1 MSLQTKQ
8 WGEGRN
14 QVVRTDQRGL
24 VVVALVPNAKIAI
37 PKIPPEFVVRD
48 SLRAEFEA
56 WSTSDLALVCAPA
69 GYGKTLLLADWS
81 RASTTADTAWVN
93 LDRDDN
99 DPGRLWASIV
109 AALAACPSV
118 PPERL
123 RSGMWHVAQPESL
136 AELEAALLPRPRPIR
151 LILDD
156 LDELVDPD
164 ALHGIESLIRN
175 RPGGIRL
182 VLSSRCDPPVSL
194 PRLRL
199 AGRLWELR
207 AAQLRFTP
215 AEATA
220 LLEGAGLHLT
230 PAQIEVLHRRTGGW
244 VAGLRLA
251 ALGLAG
257 CADRQVFLA
266 QFSGDERSVADYLVG
281 EVLGGLP
288 EDVQEFLRTISISQ
302 PIPGGL
308 AAELS
313 GREDAGNVLD
323 TLEHQTS
330 LLSSSGPER
339 DDYSLQELLRTHL
352 LADLRRHGPKRA
364 AQLNG
369 VAARWWADRC
379 EAAWALDHGARS
391 DDPELLTDLLHRF
404 AVPLILS
411 GDHAPLRR
419 ALASSG
425 AHAVATDPWLA
436 LTSALT
442 DLEVGELPAA
452 RGHLHRARQSWP
464 ADGPADLAVMRA
476 AAEQLSASFSPLT
489 SAGPE
494 TAAPEIGE
502 LPVEPELEALAR
514 VSRGLARLERG
525 DRVAAGEELERA
537 LVLCRTHGFDYLMM
551 QCLALRGVVAA
562 IGGDVRAMRTA
573 SSQAVAAAAEHG
585 WERTVW
591 FATATA
597 TLAYAALMRTET
609 DDAERL
615 TAAGLAFDVASASP
629 RLHFTLRAVHGAAV
643 FDGGERAAGLAE
655 LQQARSAFGDLSAG
669 PEQVVAMA
677 LLEFRAALMLG
688 HLAAARTVLG
698 WLAERSGDA
707 GELHVMRAW
716 VEAGAGRH
724 EQARSLVRHVLERPE
739 STVLPQ
745 TMVDAWLLE
754 TSIAVAAGERPAAR
768 RALQAA
774 LAVAEPIDALR
785 PFAQAGAGIREMLVH
800 QHGSFGASEAF
811 VDRALAA
818 GAGAAHSE
826 ATLSERELTVLRLLP
841 SLLSLGEIAADLAVS
856 VNTVKSHVRSI
867 YAKLG
872 VSSRRLAVLAAHER
886 GLLTDMHLV

>member
-1 MSLQTKQ
+1 
-8 WGEGRN
+8 
-14 QVVRTDQRGL
+14 
-24 VVVALVPNAKIAI
+24 VALVPHAKIAI
-37 PKIPPEFVVRD
+37 PQIPSEFVVRD
-48 SLRAEFEA
+48 SLRADFEA

-81 RASTTADTAWVN
+81 RRSTTADTAWVN

-118 PPERL
+118 PPERRL
-123 RSGMWHVAQPESL
+123 HSGMWHVAQPESL
-136 AELEAALLPRPRPIR
+136 AELEAALLPCPRPIR

-156 LDELVDPD
+156 LHELVDPD

-175 RPGGIRL
+175 RPAGVRL
-182 VLSSRCDPPVSL
+182 VLSSRCDPPLSL
-194 PRLRL
+194 SRLRL

-207 AAQLRFTP
+207 AAQMRFTP

-220 LLEGAGLHLT
+220 LLERSGLYLR

-257 CADRQVFLA
+257 CADRGAFLA
-266 QFSGDERSVADYLVG
+266 EFSGDERSVADYLVG
-281 EVLGGLP
+281 EVLAGLP
-288 EDVQEFLRTISISQ
+288 EDLQEFLRTISISE

-313 GREDAGNVLD
+313 GREDAGTVLD

-330 LLSSSGPER
+330 LLSATGPQR
-339 DDYSLQELLRTHL
+339 DTYRLQELLRTHL

-369 VAARWWADRC
+369 VAARWWADQC

-411 GDHAPLRR
+411 GGHAPLRR
-419 ALASSG
+419 ALASAG

-442 DLEVGELPAA
+442 HLELGEFPAA
-452 RGHLHRARQSWP
+452 RGHLHRARQCWP
-464 ADGPADLAVMRA
+464 AAGPADLSVLRA
-476 AAEQLSASFSPLT
+476 AAEQLSASL
-489 SAGPE
+489 SAP
-494 TAAPEIGE
+494 TACAPASAALEIDE

-514 VSRGLARLERG
+514 LGRGNARLELG
-525 DRVAAGEELERA
+525 DHVGAREDLERA
-537 LVLCRTHGFDYLMM
+537 LVLCRMHGFDYLMM
-551 QCLALRGVVAA
+551 QCLALLGVVAA
-562 IGGDVRAMRTA
+562 VTGDVRAMRTA
-573 SSQAVAAAAEHG
+573 SSRAVEAATEHG
-585 WERTVW
+585 WEGTVW
-591 FATATA
+591 SAAATAM
-597 TLAYAALMRTET
+597 LAYAALMRTET

-615 TAAGLAFDVASASP
+615 AATGLAFGITSSSP
-629 RLHFTLRAVHGAAV
+629 RLHFTLRAVHGAAA
-643 FDGGERAAGLAE
+643 FDGGARAAGLAE
-655 LQQARSAFGDLSAG
+655 LQQARSEFGDLSAG
-669 PEQVVAMA
+669 PEQVAAIAM
-677 LLEFRAALMLG
+677 LEFRAALMLG
-688 HLAAARTVLG
+688 HIAAARTVLG

-707 GELHVMRAW
+707 GELQVMRAW
-716 VEAGAGRH
+716 AEAGAGRH
-724 EQARSLVRHVLERPE
+724 EQARCLVGHVLQRPE

-768 RALQAA
+768 HALQRA

-785 PFAQAGAGIREMLVH
+785 PFAQAGAGVREMLVH

-811 VDRALAA
+811 AGRALAA
-818 GAGAAHSE
+818 GAGAATSE

-841 SLLSLGEIAADLAVS
+841 SLLSLGEIADDLTVS
-856 VNTVKSHVRSI
+856 INTVKSHVRSI

-872 VSSRRLAVLAAHER
+872 VSSRRLAVLAAHEH
-886 GLLTDMHLV
+886 GLLTDMHMVS